1 MASAWCSAFRLGV
14 LLVQMTAAAKN
25 HAKLGGVWASDS
37 AKSEPG
43 QCRSVESM
51 MLYVEYTAPRV
62 TVIELVNDE
71 AGGHLLKRQLIALR
85 QSGTTIQLQPV
96 QQANEVS
103 ARPEQWTLSRGG
115 NQLSIRRR
123 CGPSVQRI
131 VFHRS
136 TTAPD

>member
-1 MASAWCSAFRLGV
+1 MASPWGSAFRLGV

-25 HAKLGGVWASDS
+25 YAKLGGVWASDS

-43 QCRSVESM
+43 QCRSVESAT
-51 MLYVEYTAPRV
+51 LYVEYTAPRV

-85 QSGTTIQLQPV
+85 HSGTTIEVKPV
-96 QQANEVS
+96 QQANEGA

-115 NQLSIRRR
+115 NQLSIRRQ
-123 CGPSVQRI
+123 CGPSVKRI
-131 VFHRS
+131 VFRHS
-136 TTAPD
+136 TTVPE